1 MRVAHRDAPEGT
13 GAVRRPLGVRL
24 VEGRMS
30 YGAVFIEVLWF
41 LEPDPFAVGAEDQ
54 DNVSN
59 G

>member
-1 MRVAHRDAPEGT
+1 
-13 GAVRRPLGVRL
+13 
-24 VEGRMS
+24 MS